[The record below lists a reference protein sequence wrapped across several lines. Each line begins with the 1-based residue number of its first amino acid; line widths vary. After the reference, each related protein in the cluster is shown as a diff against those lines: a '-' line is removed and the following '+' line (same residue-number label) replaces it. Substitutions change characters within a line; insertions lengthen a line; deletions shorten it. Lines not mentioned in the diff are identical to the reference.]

1 MGSNPTPSASVIKQP
16 QFDAEYYRRYYTNP
30 STAVVTRAAARAEVK
45 FVLAFCEHIG
55 VEIRRFADVGSG
67 TGWWAREF
75 SRQCPRCEHVE
86 TYDASPDAARL
97 YGHKKLSIEK
107 LGGRRADLVVC
118 RDVLRYVS
126 DGDAAAG
133 IRRLAKKCRGVLY
146 LHVITRED
154 EVDEA
159 ASDMTGTF
167 RPARWYLKR
176 LAAAGF
182 RNAGMGLFVSKQF
195 AEFDPFAIE
204 VPKSR

>member
-1 MGSNPTPSASVIKQP
+1 MFNQP
-16 QFDAEYYRRYYTNP
+16 QFDAEYYRRFYTNP
-30 STAVVTRAAARAEVK
+30 STAVVTKAAARAEVK

-55 VEIRRFADVGSG
+55 VEIRRFADVGAG

-75 SRQCPRCEHVE
+75 VRQYPRCEHVE
-86 TYDASPDAARL
+86 TYDASADAVRL
-97 YGHKKLSIEK
+97 YGHRKLSIEK
-107 LGGRRADLVVC
+107 LGGRPADLVVC

-126 DGDAAAG
+126 DAHAAAA

-146 LHVITRED
+146 LHVITSED

-159 ASDMTGTF
+159 ASDMTGRF

-182 RNAGMGLFVSKQF
+182 RNAGMGLFVAGKF
-195 AEFDPFAIE
+195 PAFDPFALE
-204 VPKSR
+204 VPKRL